1 MGGADVIT
9 RVLTRVSGE
18 LGSEEMWQRKQ
29 REGDVMQDHK
39 PRHAGGR
46 WSLEAGKDKEAEA
59 SRRKQSCGHLD
70 FNPHG
75 PISSF

>member
-39 PRHAGGR
+39 PRNAGG
-46 WSLEAGKDKEAEA
+46 L
-59 SRRKQSCGHLD
+59 
-70 FNPHG
+70 
-75 PISSF
+75 